1 MLNAVIL
8 DLEKKE
14 TYVERF
20 KSDENYKAILKENID
35 IRHPTS
41 IFENY
46 KDAIREAK
54 RLGKD
59 SYCKGWNYNSS
70 RNS

>member
-1 MLNAVIL
+1 MVNAVML

-20 KSDENYKAILKENID
+20 ENDENYEAVLRENID

-46 KDAIREAK
+46 KGAVREAK

-59 SYCKGWNYNSS
+59 SYCKGWSYNNS